1 MIEAMKV
8 LLHSV
13 GITLKE
19 RGVEILGYSVSGTLL
34 IISQMPLL
42 DLIEKSLQI
51 VVLLVSIA
59 GGIMTFLYVR
69 RKYKN
74 LSK

>member
-1 MIEAMKV
+1 MIETMKV

-13 GITLKE
+13 AVTLKE
-19 RGVEILGYSVSGTLL
+19 RATEILGYSVSGTLL

-42 DLIEKSLQI
+42 DLIEKTLQI
-51 VVLLVSIA
+51 CVLLVSIA
-59 GGIMTFLYVR
+59 GGVMTFLYVR

-74 LSK
+74 LP